1 MGLKFNRASNGT
13 RHKEGVRRRFTR
25 ANVARESNKGGV
37 YHFYDENGRRIY
49 TGVSKGNFGA
59 QWGDQTHQRYRYGMR
74 HRLQAKLQRDDFQEH
89 PTKRALRP
97 QIHSYRVNY
106 ESDPRR
112 RSMLE
117 KKYKNG
123 NRHNHL

>member
-49 TGVSKGNFGA
+49 TVFQKEILVHSGVKRLINGTGMVCDTDCRQNYNVKTSRSTQQSA
-59 QWGDQTHQRYRYGMR
+59 HYDQTYTPI
-74 HRLQAKLQRDDFQEH
+74 A
-89 PTKRALRP
+89 
-97 QIHSYRVNY
+97 
-106 ESDPRR
+106 
-112 RSMLE
+112 
-117 KKYKNG
+117 
-123 NRHNHL
+123 